1 MKVTV
6 IRTAVMTMAIFM
18 LYSCASRLH
27 QHYEY
32 SSSATDVYTTIS
44 NDSIGFSIRTPA
56 DIQFFTT
63 EQQAQKFLRKEWE
76 LNKPENVI
84 LVGKTK
90 IEPMYSFIIVM
101 DSPSLLDHGNYSG
114 IRVHTFERMIGGHK
128 INLIAHGEKPNI
140 RPDDFIFMLDNLS
153 FSD

>member
-1 MKVTV
+1 M
-6 IRTAVMTMAIFM
+6 IMAII
-18 LYSCASRLH
+18 LLHSCTSRLH
-27 QHYEY
+27 QHYEH
-32 SSSATDVYTTIS
+32 SRASTDVYTTIS
-44 NDSIGFSIRTPA
+44 NDSIGFNIRTPA

-63 EQQAQKFLRKEWE
+63 ESQAQKFLRKEWE
-76 LNKPENVI
+76 LNKPENMI

-114 IRVHTFERMIGGHK
+114 IRVHTFERKIDGHT
-128 INLIAHGEKPNI
+128 INLIAHGEKPNL

-153 FSD
+153 FND